1 MKFDTRLA
9 LRAALLTCAAF
20 SLGACATVTRGS
32 SQAWTVETTPG
43 GAAVATTTGFKCDA
57 TPCTFKMKRKKEF
70 DVTITKAGYKP
81 YTASVTNQI
90 SGKGGAALAGNVLVG
105 GVVGLGVDAMTGASK
120 DLTPNPLKVTLEP
133 ANGTVAAASTTT
145 PAN

>member
-43 GAAVATTTGFKCDA
+43 GAAVVTTTGFKCSA

-70 DVTITKAGYKP
+70 DVTITKPGYKP

-105 GVVGLGVDAMTGASK
+105 GLVGLGVDAATGASK
-120 DLTPNPLKVTLEP
+120 DLTPNPLIVTLEP
-133 ANGTVAAASTTT
+133 DAKVAATASA
-145 PAN
+145 PIN